1 MDIIPAIDLRNGRCV
16 RLYQGDYGK
25 ETVYADDP
33 VSVAKQWH
41 DAGAQ
46 RLHIVDLDGAKEGSL
61 VNSTIIR
68 SIAQRIP
75 VPIQVGGG
83 IRNEAAVKELLEMG
97 IKRVILGTAAVEQPD
112 LIDNLCARYG
122 DAIIAG
128 IDARD
133 GYVATRGWHTDT
145 RRTALDLGMDMKKRG
160 VQRILYTDI
169 KRDGTLTEPNFA
181 AIAELAKGLNIA
193 IIAAGGVSSVDHVR
207 KLMDTGIDGAILGK
221 ALYTGHIKLEEAL
234 KLQG

>member
-1 MDIIPAIDLRNGRCV
+1 
-16 RLYQGDYGK
+16 
-25 ETVYADDP
+25 
-33 VSVAKQWH
+33 VAKQWH